1 MGWAPYGY
9 LVYLAFFVI
18 PPVLGHATLAQWA
31 VTLAALAVF
40 LVLYFRAYWV
50 HGRHVLP
57 YAWAI
62 AALGAA
68 LMPFNSGAAGF
79 FIYAAAFVGEIEPV
93 RVALRWVVAIAAAGA
108 AASIALN
115 ATPWTWLPAAVMP
128 LLIGATN
135 VHYADSRRAKDRL
148 LRAQAEVEHLA
159 QVAERERIGRD
170 LHDLLGHTLSLVAL
184 KSELA
189 AKLADRDPERSR
201 AEIRDVE
208 RIAREALAE
217 VRAAVEGY
225 RSRTLIEELAAARAA
240 CRAAGVALEAELAPP
255 PLTTAAESVLAM
267 ALREAVTNVV
277 RHAGARHCRVSVRAD
292 EEGVCLEVRDDGC
305 GGLAGEGRGL
315 SGMRARLEKLG
326 GRLERDGSAG
336 TCLRARLPLER
347 GPSLAAAASA
357 PALPVAQTS

>member
-18 PPVLGHATLAQWA
+18 PPVLGHATLAEWA
-31 VTLAALAVF
+31 VTLAALALF

-50 HGRHVLP
+50 HGRRILP

-68 LMPFNSGAAGF
+68 LLPFNPGSAGF
-79 FIYAAAFVGEIEPV
+79 FIYAAAFVSEVEPS
-93 RVALRWVVAIAAAGA
+93 RDALRWVAAIAAAGA
-108 AASIALN
+108 VASFALN

-128 LLIGATN
+128 VLIGATN
-135 VHYADSRRAKDRL
+135 VHYAESRRAKDRL

-225 RSRTLIEELAAARAA
+225 RSRTLLEELTAARVA
-240 CRAAGVALEAELAPP
+240 CRAAGVALEAELVPP
-255 PLTTAAESVLAM
+255 TLSAAAESVLAM

-277 RHAGARHCRVSVRAD
+277 RHAGARHCHVSVRA
-292 EEGVCLEVRDDGC
+292 EEGGVCLEVRDDGR
-305 GGLAGEGRGL
+305 GGNAGEGRGL

-326 GRLERDGSAG
+326 GRLEREGSAG
-336 TCLRARLPLER
+336 TCLRALLPLER
-347 GPSLAAAASA
+347 EPPAADAAPSN
-357 PALPVAQTS
+357 ALPAAGAT